1 MDTPVQAW
9 KEEYCMKRTSFL
21 LVLLLACGLLM
32 LGRTIVAQETPAN
45 VAGTWQMTSEGRNG
59 PMTQTLTI
67 QQDAATIKGTLSG
80 PRGDAPFE
88 GTVAGNKISFTIKRE
103 TPNGTFTMEY
113 SATVDGD
120 SMTGTIHSERFDRKF
135 TAKRGK

>member
-1 MDTPVQAW
+1 
-9 KEEYCMKRTSFL
+9 MKRTSFF
-21 LVLLLACGLLM
+21 LVLLLSGGLLM
-32 LGRTIVAQETPAN
+32 WGQMLVAQEAPAN
-45 VAGTWQMTSEGRNG
+45 VAGTWQMSSEGRNG

-67 QQDAATIKGTLSG
+67 TQDGGTIKGTLSG
-80 PRGDAPFE
+80 PRGDAPFD

>member
-1 MDTPVQAW
+1 
-9 KEEYCMKRTSFL
+9 MKRTSLL
-21 LVLLLACGLLM
+21 LVLLVAGGLLM
-32 LGRTIVAQETPAN
+32 LGLPTFAQETPAN

-67 QQDAATIKGTLSG
+67 QQDGGTIKGTLSG
-80 PRGDAPFE
+80 PRGDTPFE

-103 TPNGTFTMEY
+103 TPNGTFTLEY

-120 SMTGTIHSERFDRKF
+120 SMEGTIHSERFDRKF

>member
-1 MDTPVQAW
+1 
-9 KEEYCMKRTSFL
+9 MKRTSFF
-21 LVLLLACGLLM
+21 LVLLLAGGSLM
-32 LGRTIVAQETPAN
+32 WGQMLVAQEAPAN
-45 VAGTWQMTSEGRNG
+45 VAGTWQMSSEGRNG

-67 QQDAATIKGTLSG
+67 TQDGGTIKGTLSG

-120 SMTGTIHSERFDRKF
+120 SMSGTIHSERFDRKF

>member
-1 MDTPVQAW
+1 
-9 KEEYCMKRTSFL
+9 MKRTSFVL
-21 LVLLLACGLLM
+21 ALLLAGGLLTFAQM
-32 LGRTIVAQETPAN
+32 LVAQEAPAN
-45 VAGTWQMTSEGRNG
+45 VAGTWQMSSEGRNG

-67 QQDAATIKGTLSG
+67 TQDGTAIKGTLSG

-103 TPNGTFTMEY
+103 TPNGTFTLEY
-113 SATVDGD
+113 SATVNGD
-120 SMTGTIHSERFDRKF
+120 SMEGTVHSERFDRKF

>member
-1 MDTPVQAW
+1 
-9 KEEYCMKRTSFL
+9 MKRTSFF
-21 LVLLLACGLLM
+21 LVLLLAGGLLM
-32 LGRTIVAQETPAN
+32 WGQMLVAQEAPAN
-45 VAGTWQMTSEGRNG
+45 VAGTWQVSSEGRNG

-67 QQDAATIKGTLSG
+67 TQDGGTIKGTLSG

-120 SMTGTIHSERFDRKF
+120 SMSGTIHSERFDRKF